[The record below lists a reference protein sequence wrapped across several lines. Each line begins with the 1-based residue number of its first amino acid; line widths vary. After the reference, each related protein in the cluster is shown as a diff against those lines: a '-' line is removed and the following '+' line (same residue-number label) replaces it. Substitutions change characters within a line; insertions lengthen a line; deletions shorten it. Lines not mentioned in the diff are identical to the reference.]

1 MTDRSP
7 PLLEPMNGLVPHPHS
22 ATAPPSA
29 TSSRSRRART
39 ASGASARSPPRPT
52 TGSTSVTPGFQ
63 LVAGLPDDG
72 DGWKEA
78 SKEPEPELRVGDV
91 VVYEHARAI
100 HVALFGVAHVLV
112 PLARLAARVVRRMRE
127 GVR

>member
-7 PLLEPMNGLVPHPHS
+7 PLLESMNGLVLIR
-22 ATAPPSA
+22 TCD
-29 TSSRSRRART
+29 RA
-39 ASGASARSPPRPT
+39 AVGDVLAIEARSNREWRIGT
-52 TGSTSVTPGFQ
+52 IAATPDDRLDFRHAGFQ